1 MRKLRAFIGGCWNV
15 SPGVAVAAL
24 LAIVLSG
31 SFAAADEG
39 WLVDFEAAKQQ
50 AAKEGKSI
58 LMEFTG
64 SDWCPPCIALKKKV
78 LDTDVFK
85 TRAPEKFVLLKLDNP
100 NDKSKQTPAE
110 IAQYRKLAEEFK
122 VSGVPTIIL
131 ADNEGRPFA
140 KNVGFGGQEPAA
152 YVENLEGQLANRAKR
167 DELLAQA
174 AKAQGED
181 RAKLLDQAIAVVD
194 AELAV
199 SRYASEVQEITK
211 LDGENKAG
219 LKGKYE
225 GVVKAAEVR
234 KAIMGIRRLGPT
246 AEALAEF
253 EKIIATL
260 KPEGEALQ
268 EVLVGKGL
276 ITAQLGDK
284 AAGKAILEQA
294 LAAAPNSR
302 MARGLAQFLATQFK
316 DAEEANEAAPKAE
329 KTPAKP

>member
-1 MRKLRAFIGGCWNV
+1 MGMARNWFLGMRSAAAGLAFASV
-15 SPGVAVAAL
+15 LAMAL
-24 LAIVLSG
+24 PSG
-31 SFAAADEG
+31 SVSADEG

-110 IAQYRKLAEEFK
+110 IAQYRKLAEEYR

-131 ADNEGRPFA
+131 ADDAGRPFA

-152 YVENLEGQLANRAKR
+152 YVDNLEGQLANRGKR
-167 DELLAQA
+167 DELFAEA

-199 SRYASEVQEITK
+199 SRYAGEVAEITK

-225 GVVKAAEVR
+225 GVAKAAEVR
-234 KAIMGIRRLGPT
+234 KAISGIRRLGPT
-246 AEALAEF
+246 AEALAKF
-253 EKIIATL
+253 EEVLTTL

-276 ITAQLGDK
+276 LTAQLGDRT
-284 AAGKAILEQA
+284 AGKAILEQA

-302 MARGLAQFLATQFK
+302 MARSLSAFLAERFK
-316 DAEEANEAAPKAE
+316 DLEEGKDA
-329 KTPAKP
+329 PAKTEKADPKP

>member
-1 MRKLRAFIGGCWNV
+1 MLMIAL
-15 SPGVAVAAL
+15 PGV
-24 LAIVLSG
+24 S
-31 SFAAADEG
+31 AAADEG

-64 SDWCPPCIALKKKV
+64 SDWCPPCIAFKKKV

-110 IAQYRKLAEEFK
+110 IAQYRKLAEDYR

-131 ADNEGRPFA
+131 ADDAGRPFA
-140 KNVGFGGQEPAA
+140 KNVGFGGQEPGA
-152 YVENLEGQLANRAKR
+152 YVDNLEGQLANRTKR

-174 AKAQGED
+174 GKAQGAD

-199 SRYASEVQEITK
+199 SRYAAEVAEISK

-219 LKGKYE
+219 LKAKYE
-225 GVVKAAEVR
+225 GVAKAAEVR
-234 KAIMGIRRLGPT
+234 AAMAGIRRLGPT
-246 AEALAEF
+246 PEALAKVE
-253 EKIIATL
+253 EILATL

-268 EVLVGKGL
+268 DLLIGKGL

-284 AAGKAILEQA
+284 VAAKAILQQA
-294 LAAAPNSR
+294 LEAAPTSR
-302 MARGLAQFLATQFK
+302 MARSLSNFLAQQFK
-316 DAEEANEAAPKAE
+316 DVEDSKSPPAKAE
-329 KTPAKP
+329 KGTANP

>member
-1 MRKLRAFIGGCWNV
+1 MRKLWETVAGLR
-15 SPGVAVAAL
+15 SGVAGLAVAAL
-24 LAIVLSG
+24 LIVSG
-31 SFAAADEG
+31 NMAVAADEG

-131 ADNEGRPFA
+131 ADDAGRPFA

-152 YVENLEGQLANRAKR
+152 YMENLEGQLANRGKR

-199 SRYASEVQEITK
+199 SRYSEEVAEITK

-219 LKGKYE
+219 LKAKYE
-225 GVVKAAEVR
+225 GVAKAAEVR
-234 KAIMGIRRLGPT
+234 KAIGGIRRLGMT
-246 AEALAEF
+246 AEALTKLDEL
-253 EKIIATL
+253 ITTL

-294 LAAAPNSR
+294 LAAAPESR
-302 MARGLAQFLATQFK
+302 MARSLSQYLAQQFK
-316 DAEEANEAAPKAE
+316 DTDAGKDSPAKKE
-329 KTPAKP
+329 KEPAKP